1 MADTLSALNIPKTTA
16 FLSGADAPVTPKG
29 YIGMREVAPI
39 QEELTNAVSQAEK
52 DVGMADIQVERAKR
66 EETTRDLE
74 SQTKFAQEEAAK
86 LRDLPERQAM
96 KKKRE
101 EFGNFKFVPTKENAD
116 DLATLFSLVSVIG
129 MAIGGG
135 GKQNAQQA
143 MSAMN
148 GMLEGH
154 QKGRADLYK
163 QQQIEF
169 DKNFKAMQAAVESA
183 EKEYEEAVRMNM
195 VDKEAGEIARK
206 MALAKLHSPMLKAM
220 EDRLGPL
227 AVLNTLKELKTS
239 SVKNATDLVNNL
251 QDKADTRQDAKDRQ
265 RQTMEQ
271 AVRLAQIRAGGSGKT
286 SALLAGRAE
295 NIREAFAQAAAD
307 IVNITKFPKGTMLGS
322 FAGLTGASA
331 DSMVGAIRNGIARGV
346 TPKEQRML
354 EALLTGIEGHMAF
367 ALGGGY
373 ATSQSKARM
382 DQYKAQLARAGDDP
396 AQVPLMLARFR
407 QEMNILADNF
417 ESKPGASPEMNEAV
431 QKYND
436 QINVAV
442 PYTVDDVLNAE
453 LGTGKKDAGKGS
465 SVDEERSRAK
475 AAIAAGK
482 DPDAVKAR
490 FKTKTGQEL

>member
-1 MADTLSALNIPKTTA
+1 MADTYPVRTEPLAVIKTPPLPTT
-16 FLSGADAPVTPKG
+16 GQV
-29 YIGMREVAPI
+29 GMKEVLGI
-39 QEELTNAVSQAEK
+39 QEPYLKEKARLIPEISAARGREAEAKQEQQVIEAEGNVAATRGFAEAEK
-52 DVGMADIQVERAKR
+52 GAMQQYSTK
-66 EETTRDLE
+66 LE
-74 SQTKFAQEEAAK
+74 KEP
-86 LRDLPERQAM
+86 LPA
-96 KKKRE
+96 
-101 EFGNFKFVPTKENAD
+101 FVPSKENSD

-129 MAIGGG
+129 MVVGGG
-135 GKQNAQQA
+135 GRQNAQQA

-154 QKGRADLYK
+154 QKGRADLYR
-163 QQQIEF
+163 QELSTF
-169 DKNFKAMQAAVESA
+169 EKNFKSMVQKHAEFRKEMEDAVKLAST
-183 EKEYEEAVRMNM
+183 
-195 VDKEAGEIARK
+195 DKEAAMTNAKLAATKAGSKIVSAMLDQGRLLESYKFVDESQTGVNNAVAAEAKIRADAAKEKAEQQRHRET
-206 MALAKLHSPMLKAM
+206 MAQAERLAK
-220 EDRLGPL
+220 
-227 AVLNTLKELKTS
+227 
-239 SVKNATDLVNNL
+239 
-251 QDKADTRQDAKDRQ
+251 
-265 RQTMEQ
+265 
-271 AVRLAQIRAGGSGKT
+271 IRAEGSGKT

-417 ESKPGASPEMNEAV
+417 ASKPGASPEMNEAV
-431 QKYND
+431 QNYND

-453 LGTGKKDAGKGS
+453 LGTVKKNSGKGS

-482 DPDAVKAR
+482 DPDAVKER

>member
-1 MADTLSALNIPKTTA
+1 MATTEPLA
-16 FLSGADAPVTPKG
+16 VIKPPPLPTTGQ
-29 YIGMREVAPI
+29 IGMKEVLGI
-39 QEELTNAVSQAEK
+39 QEPYMKEKARLIPEISAAKGREAEAKQAQQVIEAQGGATAATGFAKAEK
-52 DVGMADIQVERAKR
+52 GAMQQY
-66 EETTRDLE
+66 
-74 SQTKFAQEEAAK
+74 QTKLEKEP
-86 LRDLPERQAM
+86 LPA
-96 KKKRE
+96 
-101 EFGNFKFVPTKENAD
+101 FVPSKENSD

-129 MAIGGG
+129 MVVGGG
-135 GKQNAQQA
+135 GRENAQQA

-163 QQQIEF
+163 QELSTF
-169 DKNFKAMQAAVESA
+169 DKNFKSMVQKHAEFRKEMEDAVKLAST
-183 EKEYEEAVRMNM
+183 
-195 VDKEAGEIARK
+195 DKEAA
-206 MALAKLHSPMLKAM
+206 MADAKLAAVKSGSNIVKAMLDQGRLLDAYKFVDESQAGVEKAVQAETKLRADAAKEKAAQQRHRETMAQAERLAKIRAEGS
-220 EDRLGPL
+220 G
-227 AVLNTLKELKTS
+227 TKTS
-239 SVKNATDLVNNL
+239 V
-251 QDKADTRQDAKDRQ
+251 
-265 RQTMEQ
+265 
-271 AVRLAQIRAGGSGKT
+271 
-286 SALLAGRAE
+286 LLAGRAE
-295 NIREAFAQAAAD
+295 NIREAFAQASAD

-346 TPKEQRML
+346 TEKEQRML
-354 EALLTGIEGHMAF
+354 EALLSGIEGHMAF

-407 QEMNILADNF
+407 QEMNILAENF
-417 ESKPGASPEMNEAV
+417 PSKPGATTEMNNAV

-436 QINVAV
+436 AINNAV
-442 PYTVDDVLNAE
+442 PFTVDNVLEAE
-453 LGTGKKDAGKGS
+453 LGTVKKDSGKGS

-490 FKTKTGQEL
+490 FKSKTGQEL